1 MKCPICKK
9 EIPDGSLKCPHCKNR
24 TGLVCPNCNT
34 VNSVFDLTCKTC
46 GQEILKVCKHCNAV
60 NFLDAKKCRKCGF
73 PFEENEEQS
82 EQIQA
87 NTFELPPQILPQLT
101 AKNVLVRGILSQ
113 DKKIFSISGK
123 KGAGKTVVLRSVMEE
138 MNKHEYSWIY
148 GKCTPITQLTAGGV
162 IQDILLNI
170 FSLPNFCIDNPQ
182 FRKDFGKF
190 FQNEFPFL
198 SNSETEL
205 LMNFLYPVKLGIFE
219 DLFKNKNKTYN
230 LLNKLFDDILEGRK
244 FVITIDNFDFIDG
257 FSYEFLS
264 KLVQRDNIK
273 DNFKLLLVYNEQKSA
288 KAYFSLPD
296 NPYLDITIA
305 PLETSQVNQV
315 VSQKKENL
323 EDFLALN
330 PAEITDLLQKSKGNP
345 AFIEQTLCLRFDC
358 QIADKPFGIPANFS
372 DILSYRLEILKII
385 NPIAY
390 KILVGAS
397 IIGDKINLNLVKEIF
412 ELDDE
417 KFADILAYLEQMS
430 FITPLN
436 DIFYEFKSLTLWET
450 IIKNAKKA
458 DCFEGINEKVFYAI
472 KDFIMN
478 SNAIPAIIAQNLKNP
493 QMALEIWTKNTRLG
507 AYTGDVN
514 LYAISQKQCL
524 ALINEMDDSETLN
537 IRFNIAERL
546 GKLLADANP
555 KEAMEYLL
563 LTLIQKKQWNICLT
577 QYQTHRLSAIHQKKL
592 NYSDIFHSAA
602 AKQATI
608 LAKLNVLILYWIKP
622 IRKKRLKQRF

>member
-1 MKCPICKK
+1 M
-9 EIPDGSLKCPHCKNR
+9 
-24 TGLVCPNCNT
+24 
-34 VNSVFDLTCKTC
+34 
-46 GQEILKVCKHCNAV
+46 
-60 NFLDAKKCRKCGF
+60 
-73 PFEENEEQS
+73 
-82 EQIQA
+82 
-87 NTFELPPQILPQLT
+87 
-101 AKNVLVRGILSQ
+101 SQ

-493 QMALEIWTKNTRLG
+493 QMALEK
-507 AYTGDVN
+507 
-514 LYAISQKQCL
+514 
-524 ALINEMDDSETLN
+524 
-537 IRFNIAERL
+537 
-546 GKLLADANP
+546 
-555 KEAMEYLL
+555 
-563 LTLIQKKQWNICLT
+563 
-577 QYQTHRLSAIHQKKL
+577 
-592 NYSDIFHSAA
+592 
-602 AKQATI
+602 
-608 LAKLNVLILYWIKP
+608 
-622 IRKKRLKQRF
+622 